1 MYRGKST
8 PSLVGWYVY
17 ADYCSKHVR
26 VIHAETAA
34 GGKASESVSL
44 FENGPRFVFSLA
56 EDASGEIYL
65 LTGDEDSEHS
75 IYRLV
80 PP

>member
-1 MYRGKST
+1 M
-8 PSLVGWYVY
+8 Y
-17 ADYCSKHVR
+17 ADYCSRHVR
-26 VIHAETAA
+26 AIHAETAA
-34 GGKASESVSL
+34 AGQATESVSL
-44 FENGPRFVFSLA
+44 FEDGPRFVFTVA

-65 LTGDEDSEHS
+65 LTGEEDSEAS